1 MSTPRS
7 SQRRNTG
14 FRPRPQA
21 RKMGAVRRSQLVTT
35 YGVGAMIAIENESYI
50 VAGLDSW
57 NVDEA
62 PEIFERR
69 LAGALGV
76 TSFRLPPTPDPDRGV
91 DGVRI
96 RRFPELYSCPGC
108 GLLQRFAEFGV
119 QQGQRARCPDCKE
132 DLIPSRFV
140 LACDDG
146 HIEDFP
152 YWKWVHRGQ
161 DRPSG
166 ECSGELTLRLEGS
179 SASLKSVVVSC
190 SCGVP
195 EVSME
200 GAFRVKALI
209 DLGIRCTGKRPWLRG
224 AKPQPCVRNP
234 RAMQRGSSSA
244 WNPVM
249 RSALSIPPWGEGLNA
264 MLERERLVGAS
275 DDVVRW
281 HFQQRPNLL
290 RREGVTIEDVLVRL
304 RALKD
309 ANDAVVSGAPE
320 AFARLRKEEYDR
332 LCHGNPERDAANRQP
347 FVCERP
353 EGDLDQL
360 REYGLDGT
368 MLVRRLREVRA
379 LEGFTRGVAPLDA
392 EPDQQLAELHLSP
405 EIDWLPAIEVN
416 GEGVFLRLDEE
427 RLREW
432 ESRLEVIERVDQLR
446 RNHLALLADRVRGD
460 TGRVAT
466 SPVSPRFVLLHTLAH
481 VLINEWSLDGGY
493 PSSALRERLYASDPM
508 AGILIYT
515 ATSDSAGSLG
525 GIVAQGDPERL
536 AATMSSALGRASWC
550 SNDPLC
556 MESEA
561 SGVGSVNKAACHACV
576 LLPEISCELNN
587 SFMDRAML
595 IGTPA
600 GEVPGFFQ
608 TR

>member
-1 MSTPRS
+1 MPSFRST
-7 SQRRNTG
+7 QRRNSG
-14 FRPRPQA
+14 FRLRPQA
-21 RKMGAVRRSQLVTT
+21 RKLGAVRRSQLVTT

-57 NVDEA
+57 NVDDA

-69 LAGALGV
+69 LARVLGV
-76 TSFRLPPTPDPDRGV
+76 TSFRLPPAPDPDRGT

-96 RRFPELYSCPGC
+96 RRFPEFYSCPRC
-108 GLLQRFAEFGV
+108 DLLQRFSEFGV
-119 QQGQRARCPDCKE
+119 QQGHRARCPECIE
-132 DLIPSRFV
+132 DLVPSRFV

-161 DRPSG
+161 DRPAG
-166 ECSGELTLRLEGS
+166 ACNGELRLRMDGG
-179 SASLKSVVVSC
+179 SASLKSMVVSC

-209 DLGIRCTGKRPWLRG
+209 DLRIRCSGKRPWLRG
-224 AKPQPCVRNP
+224 APPQDCQRNP

-264 MLERERLVGAS
+264 LIERERLFGAPEET
-275 DDVVRW
+275 VRW
-281 HFQQRPNLL
+281 HFQQRPHLL
-290 RREGVTIEDVLVRL
+290 RRMDATVEDVLAQL
-304 RALKD
+304 QMIQE
-309 ANDAVVSGAPE
+309 ANDVPVPGPIEAHAV
-320 AFARLRKEEYDR
+320 LRKEEYDR
-332 LCHGNPERDAANRQP
+332 LCRGNPERHAADRQP

-353 EGDLDQL
+353 EGDLEQL
-360 REYGLDGT
+360 REFGLGGS
-368 MLVRRLREVRA
+368 MLVKRLREVRA
-379 LEGFTRGVAPLDA
+379 LEGFTRGVPPLEA
-392 EPDQQLAELHLSP
+392 EPDQRLAELHLSS

-416 GEGVFLRLDEE
+416 GEGVFLRLDDD
-427 RLREW
+427 RLRNW
-432 ESRLEVIERVDQLR
+432 ESRPEVVGRVEQMR
-446 RNHLALLADRVRGD
+446 RNHIALLQERMRAGN
-460 TGRVAT
+460 GRAAT

-493 PSSALRERLYASDPM
+493 PASALRERLYANDPM

-536 AATMSSALGRASWC
+536 VATMESALGRASWC

-561 SGVGSVNKAACHACV
+561 SGVDSVNMAACHACV
-576 LLPEISCELNN
+576 LLPETSCELNN

-595 IGTPA
+595 VGTPS

-608 TR
+608 SF

>member
-1 MSTPRS
+1 MPSSRS
-7 SQRRNTG
+7 SQRPSTG
-14 FRPRPQA
+14 FRPRA
-21 RKMGAVRRSQLVTT
+21 NVRKMGAVRRSQLVTT
-35 YGVGAMIAIENESYI
+35 YGVGAMIAIENESFI

-69 LAGALGV
+69 LARVLGV
-76 TSFRLPPTPDPDRGV
+76 TSFRLPPAPDPDRGV

-96 RRFPELYSCPGC
+96 RRFPEFYSCSRC
-108 GLLQRFAEFGV
+108 GLLQRFRDFGIR
-119 QQGQRARCPDCKE
+119 QGQRALCPECVE
-132 DLIPSRFV
+132 DLVPSRFV
-140 LACDDG
+140 LVCDDG

-161 DRPSG
+161 SSG
-166 ECSGELTLRLEGS
+166 TCNGELRLRMDGG

-209 DLGIRCTGKRPWLRG
+209 DLRIRCNGKRPWLRG
-224 AKPQPCVRNP
+224 AEPQDCRRNP

-264 MLERERLVGAS
+264 LIERERLFGAPPET
-275 DDVVRW
+275 VRW
-281 HFQQRPNLL
+281 HFQQRPHLL
-290 RREGVTIEDVLVRL
+290 RREDATVDDVLAQL
-304 RALKD
+304 RMIQE
-309 ANDAVVSGAPE
+309 ANDAPIPGPLE
-320 AFARLRKEEYDR
+320 AHAALRKEEYDR
-332 LCHGNPERDAANRQP
+332 LCRGNPERHAADRQP

-360 REYGLDGT
+360 REFGLDGS
-368 MLVRRLREVRA
+368 MLVKRLREVRA
-379 LEGFTRGVAPLDA
+379 LEGFTRGVPPLEA
-392 EPDQQLAELHLSP
+392 EPDQRLAELHLSP
-405 EIDWLPAIEVN
+405 EIDWLPAVEVN
-416 GEGVFLRLDEE
+416 GEGVFLRLDED
-427 RLREW
+427 RLRKW
-432 ESRLEVIERVDQLR
+432 EAEKGVVERVERMR
-446 RNHLALLADRVRGD
+446 RNHLAVLQEKPGAGD
-460 TGRVAT
+460 GRAAI
-466 SPVSPRFVLLHTLAH
+466 SPVSPCFVLLHTLAH

-493 PSSALRERLYASDPM
+493 PASALRERLYAGDRM

-525 GIVAQGDPERL
+525 GIVAQGDPEKL
-536 AATMSSALGRASWC
+536 AATMESALSRASWC

-561 SGVGSVNKAACHACV
+561 SGVDSVNMAACHACV
-576 LLPEISCELNN
+576 LLPETSCEWNN
-587 SFMDRAML
+587 SFMDRVL
-595 IGTPA
+595 LVGTPS
-600 GEVPGFFQ
+600 EQVPGFFMSL
-608 TR
+608 